1 MFHDMLLSLHVDY
14 ITFSNK
20 ITNNMNKIKLIP
32 LALAAFMFSA
42 CSSEDTEN
50 GGGNNNVDV
59 SYLSVNIQNV
69 GEAMSRAD
77 ITDEDGNYKDGTYE
91 DGTAEESKISNVR
104 FYFFNADGSP
114 YLLNNTENKTINWLT
129 PKDEKN
135 NDIDIN
141 GTDKDHNHTVE
152 QIAKTVLVI
161 NGKTKTA
168 PHSVVAVINNSTLTA
183 ETLGDKALTISELRS
198 KQDVKF
204 YNVSSNKTTDFVMAN
219 SIYMKDGKE
228 EYAVPVSGHVA
239 TDADAAKKNPIDIY
253 VERVAA
259 KVNITCDKSKNWFVG
274 TENWNKDKWTYK
286 LPQQLNDKYGVYV
299 VVDGWG
305 VADENGRANVEK
317 VISTTWNN
325 NDLGINPWT
334 TGDYHRCFWETSVAF
349 SKTTPVNSVVNHSFN
364 EINANVGTPVYTLP
378 NTPVAT
384 TDFKDKMENSLTKV
398 IVAAHLW
405 YKDEAGVAHQAEI
418 CKYKGIQYLSK
429 EDVLTVV
436 ANENKSKYFK
446 KTTTTDSE
454 GHNVD
459 VYTSISKDDLTFATS
474 APAGATA
481 ILKDYE
487 VVPQLKEGVTVY
499 NASHTQVVPATDVNK
514 DLAID
519 ANKAQIR
526 TEGRVY
532 YYTPIR
538 HLAGSV
544 SELGYY
550 GVVRNHSYKIN
561 IQDVSGFGT
570 PVYNPEKVID
580 PTLPE
585 EKDIY
590 LAARIN
596 VLSWRV
602 VKDNVNLDSNKKK

>member
-1 MFHDMLLSLHVDY
+1 
-14 ITFSNK
+14 
-20 ITNNMNKIKLIP
+20 MNKIKLIP

-69 GEAMSRAD
+69 GEVMSRAEYD
-77 ITDEDGNYKDGTYE
+77 DEKGGTYE
-91 DGTAEESKISNVR
+91 DGTEAESKISDVR

-114 YLLNNTENKTINWLT
+114 YILKKQTSTEKDKNWMT
-129 PKDEKN
+129 PSKDK
-135 NDIDIN
+135 DIN
-141 GTDKDHNHTVE
+141 GTDKDNDHTVE
-152 QIAKTVLVI
+152 QISKTVLVI
-161 NGKTKTA
+161 NGEKKSA
-168 PHSVVAVINNSTLTA
+168 PHSVVAVINSSTLT
-183 ETLGDKALTISELRS
+183 ETTLGGGALTLSELRS
-198 KQDVKF
+198 KQDNQF
-204 YNVSSNKTTDFVMAN
+204 YKTTTTATASTTTDFVMAN

-239 TDADAAKKNPIDIY
+239 TDADAATKNPIDIY

-259 KVNITCDKSKNWFVG
+259 KVNTTCDPKNGWEIG
-274 TENWNKDKWTYK
+274 TEDWNNGKWTYQ
-286 LPQQLNDKYGVYV
+286 LPQKLNDKYEVYV
-299 VVDGWG
+299 VVDGWS
-305 VADENGRANVEK
+305 VADANGRATVEK
-317 VISTTWNN
+317 VINTSWDNTSWDKNT
-325 NDLGINPWT
+325 LGITPWT
-334 TGDYHRCFWETSVAF
+334 TGDYHRCFWGTSVPF
-349 SKTTPVNSVVNHSFN
+349 EGENKVLNKSFDK
-364 EINANVGTPVYTLP
+364 ITSDIKDGVVYTLP
-378 NTPVAT
+378 NTPAT
-384 TDFKDKMENSLTKV
+384 IDDFKDKMENSLTKV
-398 IVAAHLW
+398 IVAAHLY
-405 YKDEAGVAHQAEI
+405 YKDEAGVAHKAEI

-446 KTTTTDSE
+446 KTGQDE
-454 GHNVD
+454 NGND

-474 APAGATA
+474 APAGAAA

-499 NASHTQVVPATDVNK
+499 NASHTQVVPATEVNK
-514 DLAID
+514 DLAVD
-519 ANKAQIR
+519 ANKAQVR

-538 HLAGSV
+538 HLAATDTK
-544 SELGYY
+544 LGYY

-570 PVYNPEKVID
+570 PVYDPDKVID

-585 EKDIY
+585 EKDVY

-602 VKDNVNLDSNKKK
+602 VKSDVNLDSNKKN

>member
-1 MFHDMLLSLHVDY
+1 
-14 ITFSNK
+14 
-20 ITNNMNKIKLIP
+20 MNKIKLIP

-69 GEAMSRAD
+69 GEVMSRAEYD
-77 ITDEDGNYKDGTYE
+77 DEKGGTYE
-91 DGTAEESKISNVR
+91 DGTEAESKISDVR

-114 YLLNNTENKTINWLT
+114 YLLNNTVNKNIIWLT
-129 PKDEKN
+129 PKE
-135 NDIDIN
+135 DIN
-141 GTDKDHNHTVE
+141 TTDKDHNQTVE

-168 PHSVVAVINNSTLTA
+168 PHSVVAVINSSTLT
-183 ETLGDKALTISELRS
+183 ETTLGGGALTLSELRS
-198 KQDVKF
+198 KQDNQF
-204 YNVSSNKTTDFVMAN
+204 YKTTTTATASTTTDFVMAN
-219 SIYMKDGKE
+219 SIYMKDGIE

-239 TDADAAKKNPIDIY
+239 SDAVAATKNPIDIY

-259 KVNITCDKSKNWFVG
+259 KVNTTCDTSKGWSVG
-274 TENWNKDKWTYK
+274 TETWNDGKWTYQ
-286 LPQQLNDKYGVYV
+286 LPQKLNDKYEVYV
-299 VVDGWG
+299 VVDGWS
-305 VADENGRANVEK
+305 VADANGRATVEK
-317 VISTTWNN
+317 VINTSWDNTSWDKNT
-325 NDLGINPWT
+325 LGITPWT
-334 TGDYHRCFWETSVAF
+334 TGDYHRCFWGTSVPF
-349 SKTTPVNSVVNHSFN
+349 EGENKVLNKSFDK
-364 EINANVGTPVYTLP
+364 ITSDIKDGVVYTLP
-378 NTPVAT
+378 NTPAT
-384 TDFKDKMENSLTKV
+384 IDDFKDKMENSLTKV
-398 IVAAHLW
+398 IVAAHLY
-405 YKDEAGVAHQAEI
+405 YKDEAGVAHKAEI

-446 KTTTTDSE
+446 KTGQDE
-454 GHNVD
+454 NGND

-474 APAGATA
+474 APAGAAA

-499 NASHTQVVPATDVNK
+499 NASHTQVVPATEVNK
-514 DLAID
+514 DLAVD
-519 ANKAQIR
+519 ANKAQVR

-538 HLAGSV
+538 HLAATDTK
-544 SELGYY
+544 LGYY

-570 PVYNPEKVID
+570 PVYDPDKVID

-585 EKDIY
+585 EKDVY

-602 VKDNVNLDSNKKK
+602 VKSDVNLDSNKKK

>member
-1 MFHDMLLSLHVDY
+1 M
-14 ITFSNK
+14 
-20 ITNNMNKIKLIP
+20 
-32 LALAAFMFSA
+32 
-42 CSSEDTEN
+42 

-69 GEAMSRAD
+69 GEAMSRA
-77 ITDEDGNYKDGTYE
+77 EGEKYE
-91 DGTAEESKISNVR
+91 DGTPEESQISNVR

-114 YLLNNTENKTINWLT
+114 YLLQKTDPKKDATNWMTVSNPAEGTPNTEKPNVTKLT
-129 PKDEKN
+129 EA
-135 NDIDIN
+135 I
-141 GTDKDHNHTVE
+141 
-152 QIAKTVLVI
+152 LVI
-161 NGKTKTA
+161 NGQSKVA
-168 PHSVVAVINNSTLTA
+168 PHSVVAVINSGT
-183 ETLGDKALTISELRS
+183 TLGEGALSLTDLRKVQS
-198 KQDVKF
+198 NQF
-204 YNVSSNKTTDFVMAN
+204 YTTTTSTTENFVMAN
-219 SIYMKDGKE
+219 SIYVVKDGKDGKE
-228 EYAVPVSGHVA
+228 EYAIPVTGHVETTPEAA
-239 TDADAAKKNPIDIY
+239 TNNPIDIY

-259 KVNITCDKSKNWFVG
+259 KVNTTCDTDKGWKIG
-274 TENWNKDKWTYK
+274 TDTWNKNKWTYQLADK
-286 LPQQLNDKYGVYV
+286 LFSKYDVFV
-299 VVDGWG
+299 VVDGWS
-305 VADENGRANVEK
+305 VADANGRATLEK
-317 VISTTWNN
+317 AALVDGTKPKWTDE
-325 NDLGINPWT
+325 DLDITPWT
-334 TGDYHRCFWETSVAF
+334 TGDYHRCFWETSVPF
-349 SKTTPVNSVVNHSFN
+349 EGDNKVLNKSFDN
-364 EINANVGTPVYTLP
+364 ISSTIADGVVYTLP
-378 NTPVAT
+378 NTPAAT
-384 TDFKDKMENSLTKV
+384 NDFKDKMENSLTKV

-446 KTTTTDSE
+446 KTGKDE
-454 GHNVD
+454 HGKD

-538 HLAGSV
+538 HLAATDTK
-544 SELGYY
+544 LGYY

-585 EKDIY
+585 EKDVY

-602 VKDNVNLDSNKKK
+602 VNSNVNLDSNKNSGTNK

>member
-1 MFHDMLLSLHVDY
+1 MKKYTPLDGLRWSRNSDSAL
-14 ITFSNK
+14 
-20 ITNNMNKIKLIP
+20 NNMPQTDVLGR
-32 LALAAFMFSA
+32 A
-42 CSSEDTEN
+42 

-69 GEAMSRAD
+69 GEAMSRAENEEY
-77 ITDEDGNYKDGTYE
+77 EDGKGGTYE
-91 DGTAEESKISNVR
+91 DGTADESKISDVR

-114 YLLNNTENKTINWLT
+114 YILSGSKKNWLT
-129 PKDEKN
+129 PTDDLNTNKN
-135 NDIDIN
+135 DQPN
-141 GTDKDHNHTVE
+141 TVE
-152 QIAKTVLVI
+152 KISNTVLVI
-161 NGKTKTA
+161 KNDERTA
-168 PHSVVAVINNSTLTA
+168 PHSVVAIINSKSLTKT
-183 ETLGDKALTISELRS
+183 TLGDGALTLSELRD
-198 KQDVKF
+198 KQDTQF
-204 YNVSSNKTTDFVMAN
+204 YTTTKSTTTSTTNNFVMAN

-239 TDADAAKKNPIDIY
+239 TKEDVARANPIDIY

-259 KVNITCDKSKNWFVG
+259 KVTTTCVRSKGWSLGN
-274 TENWNKDKWTYK
+274 EAWNNGKWTYQLADK
-286 LPQQLNDKYGVYV
+286 LFSKYDVFV
-299 VVDGWG
+299 VVDGWS
-305 VADENGRANVEK
+305 VADANGRATVEK
-317 VISTTWNN
+317 VINTSWAQNLWDKNT
-325 NDLGINPWT
+325 LGITPWT
-334 TGDYHRCFWETSVAF
+334 TGDYHRCFWETSVPF
-349 SKTTPVNSVVNHSFN
+349 EGDNKVLNKSFN
-364 EINANVGTPVYTLP
+364 NISSSIAEGVVYTLP
-378 NTPVAT
+378 NTPTKTA
-384 TDFKDKMENSLTKV
+384 DFENEKKMENSLTKV
-398 IVAAHLW
+398 IVAAHLY
-405 YKDEAGVAHQAEI
+405 YKDDAGVAHKAEI

-446 KTTTTDSE
+446 KTTDTDSE
-454 GHNVD
+454 GNP

-514 DLAID
+514 DLAIE

-538 HLAGSV
+538 HLAATDTK
-544 SELGYY
+544 LGYY

-570 PVYNPEKVID
+570 PVYDPTKVID

-585 EKDIY
+585 ENDIF

-602 VKDNVNLDSNKKK
+602 VKSDVNLDSNKKQ